1 MKRKLILIL
10 ACLIGMT
17 SFAQNTH
24 ILPTPQSV
32 EWQDG
37 DFDWNK
43 SNIALAYDR
52 SNSEIEALAKRFSEE
67 INAIH
72 PTNMTWQ
79 KGIMKGQAFIEF
91 GLIDHIEHP
100 DIENEDQAYR
110 LQINSNFIRLE
121 ATTITGLFYATQ
133 SLKQL
138 YRYEYL
144 DSNDGFVYLP
154 CMTIT
159 DWPNFKLR
167 GWQDDISRG
176 PIVTMDYLKRLILQM
191 AECKINFFSLYTE
204 HTFRTESHPDV
215 APIEAFTA
223 DEIKE
228 LEAFCKPYHIQIIG
242 NQQCFAHFEEILKNP
257 FYDDIADAPDNVN
270 PGTEKTYAF
279 LEDLIKEEAESYSHP
294 LFNINCDETESLGS
308 GKAKAYVDSIG
319 STTAYYK
326 HINRVNQIVKKYG
339 KRAMMWGDIADAHPD
354 ILENLDKDIILIA
367 WSYAARDSFDE
378 FLEPYVASGHEFMVA
393 PGCSMSGWVW
403 PYYHDLTSDIP
414 HLCRDGYRKGA
425 FGVMNTSWDDFGE
438 SQINTALYGLALGA
452 EMSWN
457 PIKNTDIEKA
467 TSEEKE
473 RKISENFSTHF
484 FGFPDAQLEH
494 ALKTVSTLSET
505 ENIGRF
511 ASMTEK
517 MTPFYPSQIG
527 DSIEMFYN
535 NLLDNWFNPNNADKN
550 IEKKIESVQKRA
562 KWNADVFDN
571 ALYAVHRIK
580 WCAKR
585 NIARCQLY
593 RTYQNPNAA
602 NIAESKRQ
610 INELIDELH
619 ALKCEYIK
627 VWEIESRPYWLD
639 VNLQKY
645 DDVARELQQLE
656 YLPFIESTLN
666 NEGQTAVTLRT
677 IYNDK
682 EIHYTIDGK
691 EVTKDDPI
699 YQEPITI
706 TQSCL
711 VKAKCSDATG
721 KAVGSERYFLYHKGM
736 GKFKNLNS
744 VVGNYRPEY
753 SAGGDNALIDG
764 NLGSNDYKDGHW
776 QGFYGTDADL
786 ELDFGQKENIN
797 SLKIGFN
804 VNAIDWILKPNELEI
819 FTSNNGKDYKPYKT
833 FQIQTEVETKGNFT
847 FRETFETPKLNTRYL
862 RIVVKNPG
870 VIPAG
875 LPGAGYDSWIFM
887 DEIEVE

>member
-52 SNSEIEALAKRFSEE
+52 SNSEIDALAKRFSEE

-91 GLIDHIEHP
+91 SLIDHIEHP
-100 DIENEDQAYR
+100 DIENEEQAYH

-144 DSNDGFVYLP
+144 TSNDGFVYLP

-176 PIVTMDYLKRLILQM
+176 PIVTMDYLKRLIPQM

-257 FYDDIADAPDNVN
+257 FYNDIADAPDNVN

-279 LEDLIKEEAESYSHP
+279 LEDLIKEEAEAYSHP

-308 GKAKAYVDSIG
+308 GKAKSYVDSIG

-367 WSYAARDSFDE
+367 WSYAARNSFDE
-378 FLEPYVASGHEFMVA
+378 FLEPYVVSGHEFMVA
-393 PGCSMSGWVW
+393 PGCSMSGRVM
-403 PYYHDLTSDIP
+403 PYYHDISYNIP
-414 HLCRDGYRKGA
+414 NLCRDGYRKGA
-425 FGVMNTSWDDFGE
+425 IGVMNTCWDDFGE
-438 SQINTALYGLALGA
+438 SLINSAVFYLAYGA
-452 EMSWN
+452 ELSWN
-457 PIKNTDIEKA
+457 PIKSTDFWPA
-467 TSEEKE
+467 FYEEIN
-473 RKISENFSTHF
+473 RKIFENFSSHF
-484 FGFPDAQLEH
+484 LGYTSSYLYQKLLE
-494 ALKTVSTLSET
+494 VSNLSGDIE
-505 ENIGRF
+505 IGKF
-511 ASMTEK
+511 SSMTESVA
-517 MTPFYPSQIG
+517 PFYPSQVN
-527 DSIEMFYN
+527 DSTEAFYK
-535 NLLDNWFNPNNADKN
+535 NLLSIWFTSENENSN
-550 IEKKIESVQKRA
+550 IEYCLYNAQKYAR
-562 KWNADVFDN
+562 WNADIFDN

-602 NIAESKRQ
+602 NIAESKQQ
-610 INELIDELH
+610 IEELIDELH

-639 VNLQKY
+639 VNMQKY
-645 DDVARELQQLE
+645 DDVAKELQQLE

-666 NEGQTAVTLRT
+666 EKGQTAVMLRT

-691 EVTKDDPI
+691 EVTKDDSI

-711 VKAKCSDATG
+711 VKAKCFDATG

-797 SLKIGFN
+797 SLKIGFI
-804 VNAIDWILKPNELEI
+804 VNAIDWILKPNEMEI

-870 VIPAG
+870 LIPEG

-887 DEIEVE
+887 DEIEVR